1 MLGRGPMGE
10 QSIDATL
17 SSTHGGAGPVAP
29 PVALDWSVVRPV
41 VVVVVVVVWLW
52 C

>member
-17 SSTHGGAGPVAP
+17 SSTHGGAGPVA
-29 PVALDWSVVRPV
+29 LDWSVVRPV
-41 VVVVVVVVWLW
+41 VVVVVVWVVVWLW